1 MAKKMVFIYDDDKV
15 YNEELIEY
23 EFVKGLALSQ
33 KKKNVLNL
41 HKQIEKKYPNL
52 KILEISTKSNNSL
65 GVGLSAFNLQLYGK
79 AVETL
84 FQSSK
89 VYADG
94 TSLKSYIDLS
104 PYEIKKVA
112 KTINSKLFNFNYNGI
127 DYPLE
132 PKTLFYDY
140 LYISALKENKQYHSK
155 IIEYSIFTDIEFN
168 HEKSINCQARS
179 CAIFK
184 YLVKHDLLDKYLNDL
199 SLFATLYKK

>member
-1 MAKKMVFIYDDDKV
+1 MVFLYDDDKV

-41 HKQIEKKYPNL
+41 HKQIEKKYSNL

-79 AVETL
+79 TVETL

-94 TSLKSYIDLS
+94 TSLKSYINLS

-112 KTINSKLFNFNYNGI
+112 KTINSKLINFNYNGI